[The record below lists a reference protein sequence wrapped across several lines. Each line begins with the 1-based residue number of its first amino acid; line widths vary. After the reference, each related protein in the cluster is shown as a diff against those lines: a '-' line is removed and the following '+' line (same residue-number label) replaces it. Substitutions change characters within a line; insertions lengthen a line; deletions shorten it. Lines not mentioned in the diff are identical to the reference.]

1 LLAES
6 MPELKELLADS
17 GVAEVLKTT
26 ADLMAAREAAARL
39 AGEIALTEPAL
50 SGGGDAALD
59 ALCHPAATAR
69 AW

>member
-1 LLAES
+1 

-50 SGGGDAALD
+50 SDAALD